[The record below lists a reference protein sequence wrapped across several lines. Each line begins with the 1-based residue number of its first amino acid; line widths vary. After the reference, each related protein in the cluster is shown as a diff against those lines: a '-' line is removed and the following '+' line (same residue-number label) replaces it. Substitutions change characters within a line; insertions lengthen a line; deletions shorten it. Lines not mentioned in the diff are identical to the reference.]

1 MCSHILNTSK
11 DGDFTTSLRN
21 AIHCS
26 ITSTLKMSLFRTF
39 LWNSLLFSYCPL
51 TLGPSLGTTDKTLA
65 QSSLHPPPSG
75 IYPQCGGPPEF
86 SLLQEQS
93 WLSQPLLEHMADV
106 PSPLIISVGCVI
118 TTGAVWSRGTVNPDR
133 GIWRSIPAHPC
144 QIRSLESVPSWW
156 WMSSPAVCPLALD
169 AAEGTETLENL
180 YVWSSKSPYR
190 YILVCSLILV
200 SGTESLL

>member
-1 MCSHILNTSK
+1 MEISQPLWEMHSTVQSPPHSKWAFFVHFCGIPCCSVTAH
-11 DGDFTTSLRN
+11 
-21 AIHCS
+21 
-26 ITSTLKMSLFRTF
+26 
-39 LWNSLLFSYCPL
+39 
-51 TLGPSLGTTDKTLA
+51 GPSLGTTDKTLA

-75 IYPQCGGPPEF
+75 IYPQCGGPPES

-118 TTGAVWSRGTVNPDR
+118 TTGPVWSQGTVNPDR

-180 YVWSSKSPYR
+180 YVWPSKSPYR